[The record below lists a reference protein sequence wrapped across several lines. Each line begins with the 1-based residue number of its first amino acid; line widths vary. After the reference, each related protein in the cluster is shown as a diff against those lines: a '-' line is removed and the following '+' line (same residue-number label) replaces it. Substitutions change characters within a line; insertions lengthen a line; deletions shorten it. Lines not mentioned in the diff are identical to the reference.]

1 MDPQVQ
7 SSFIPKQSLDISATR
22 SGSSFG
28 LVFLIALLVFIAS
41 IIAAGGSFAYTQYLN
56 SQISSKSQSL
66 ALAEG
71 AFDPGTIQDLVRLD
85 SRLNQSKALLASH
98 VAVLGVFTLLSQQ
111 TLANVSFGNFGYDL
125 NPDGTAKITM
135 TGTADSF
142 STVALQSDQFGG
154 SKLLKDVVFSGIT
167 VNTNGSVGFAVTATI
182 DQSVLSYDSSLSA
195 SNTTNVNTPAASVP
209 AANTTSTPA
218 LGTTTPLLQ

>member
-7 SSFIPKQSLDISATR
+7 SSFIPKKSLDISATR
-22 SGSSFG
+22 SESSFG
-28 LVFLIALLVFIAS
+28 LLFLIALLVFITS
-41 IIAAGGSFAYTQYLN
+41 LVAAGGSFAYTQYLN
-56 SQISSKSQSL
+56 SAIASKSQSL

-85 SRLNQSKALLASH
+85 SRLNQSKTLLASH
-98 VAVLGVFTLLSQQ
+98 VAVSGVFAFLSQQ
-111 TLANVSFGNFGYDL
+111 TLANVSFGNFEYDL

-154 SKLLKDVVFSGIT
+154 NKLLKDVVFSGIT
-167 VNTNGSVGFAVTATI
+167 VNTDGSVGFTVTANV
-182 DQSVLSYDSSLSA
+182 DPSVLSYDSSLS
-195 SNTTNVNTPAASVP
+195 TTG
-209 AANTTSTPA
+209 TTSTSMPSASPMMSASSTPA
-218 LGTTTPLLQ
+218 TGATTPGQ

>member
-7 SSFIPKQSLDISATR
+7 SSFIPKKSLDISASR
-22 SGSSFG
+22 REGSFG
-28 LVFLIALLVFIAS
+28 LLFLIALLVFIAS

-56 SQISSKSQSL
+56 SAIASKAQSL

-85 SRLNQSKALLASH
+85 SRLNQSKTLLASH
-98 VAVLGVFTLLSQQ
+98 AAVSGVFALLSQQ
-111 TLANVSFGNFGYDL
+111 TLANVSFSNFEYDL
-125 NPDGTAKITM
+125 NPDGTAKISM

-154 SKLLKDVVFSGIT
+154 TKSLKDVVFSGIT
-167 VNTNGSVGFAVTATI
+167 VNTDGSVGFTVSATV
-182 DQSVLSYDSSLSA
+182 DSSVLAYMSSLSTG
-195 SNTTNVNTPAASVP
+195 NTVSTNTPVSPIAGTSSAS
-209 AANTTSTPA
+209 TGS
-218 LGTTTPLLQ
+218 TTPGQ